1 MIFIN
6 KTIKHGNSVKVLRW
20 PVWRGGREVREGH
33 IRGLEEQIRGW
44 DGGGRGVVGRGGAR

>member
-20 PVWRGGREVREGH
+20 PVWRGGGGKLG
-33 IRGLEEQIRGW
+33 RGTYEDWKSKSGV
-44 DGGGRGVVGRGGAR
+44 GGGRGVVGRGGAR